1 MVSSKEHIQSC
12 LLAGVKL
19 LMSWVR
25 IAGADMTS
33 ALGTTATA
41 AAAGAA
47 TGTADVKL
55 KHKEAR
61 MERVA
66 KEGILSD
73 I

>member
-1 MVSSKEHIQSC
+1 VTGVRPLTRLVRM
-12 LLAGVKL
+12 AGTDV
-19 LMSWVR
+19 
-25 IAGADMTS
+25 AGS
-33 ALGTTATA
+33 ALGTTATPA
-41 AAAGAA
+41 PAGAA